1 MATPQETVE
10 SDLRAALKAGEK
22 EKLATLRLLLTDLKN
37 ERIRRGS
44 EVDAE
49 TFAGLVRKAIKQR
62 GEAAEQFRAGGRPEL
77 ADKEERE
84 AAILE
89 AYLPQQ
95 VGEAE
100 IRAAIEALVAAEGL
114 SGPKGIG
121 PVMRAM
127 LARFG
132 ATADG
137 GTINRLAR
145 EILGG

>member
-10 SDLRAALKAGEK
+10 SDLKAALKAGEK
-22 EKLATLRLLLTDLKN
+22 ENLATLRLLLTDLKN

-62 GEAAEQFRAGGRPEL
+62 EAAEQFRAGSRPEL

-84 AAILE
+84 AEILE

-100 IRAAIEALVAAEGL
+100 IRAAIRPWSPPRGSPDRRG
-114 SGPKGIG
+114 SG
-121 PVMRAM
+121 R
-127 LARFG
+127 
-132 ATADG
+132 
-137 GTINRLAR
+137 
-145 EILGG
+145 